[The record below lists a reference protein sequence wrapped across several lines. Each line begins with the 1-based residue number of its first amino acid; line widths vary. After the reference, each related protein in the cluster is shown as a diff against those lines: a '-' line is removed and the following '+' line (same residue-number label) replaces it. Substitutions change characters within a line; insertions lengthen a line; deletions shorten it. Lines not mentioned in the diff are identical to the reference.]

1 MTELLIVFIGLILL
15 WLLTGFYLSSQYQKV
30 IKGVEAFRESI
41 KSHVL
46 ENGTTDEKLYQLVIE
61 ESRNILPDEHEAVK
75 AHKSAN
81 N

>member
-1 MTELLIVFIGLILL
+1 MNELLIVFIGLVLL
-15 WLLTGFYLSSQYQKV
+15 WALTGLYVSSQHQKV
-30 IKGVEAFRESI
+30 IKKVDAFRESI

-46 ENGTTDEKLYQLVIE
+46 KNGTTDEKLYLLVIE

-75 AHKSAN
+75 AHKSEN